1 MPELCWRRLERR
13 AFLDV
18 AARASGG
25 GSGKTDRELEREI
38 ESDSEIDGHKSSCLE
53 APKQP
58 IEH

>member
-25 GSGKTDRELEREI
+25 GSGKTDRELE
-38 ESDSEIDGHKSSCLE
+38 SEIDGHKSGCLE
-53 APKQP
+53 ASKQLV
-58 IEH
+58 EH